1 MELERRDFRA
11 MIYYD
16 FKRGLKQEECH
27 AQLFRTFEDIAPS
40 RATVFRW
47 FAEFKRGRE
56 SLKDET
62 HPGRPPTAVIPET
75 IAMVEKLLREDGRL
89 TYSMLQDS
97 VKIGSA
103 AINTI
108 LHEKLQVR
116 KVAARWVPHCLTD
129 QQKDQRVKWCQ
140 FMLQKFDQGKSKRV
154 YDIVTGDESWIYQFD
169 PESKRQSSV
178 WIFPGENPPQKFQ
191 RSRSVGKKMVASF
204 FSKTGHVATI
214 QLDDRRTVN
223 ADWYV
228 NHCIPQVLDAWRN
241 KRPRT
246 GLRGLLWHHDNASAH
261 TAALTI
267 DFLSENSIQLV
278 THPAYSPDLAPCDF
292 FLFPTVKE
300 KIRGTKFDCCDDAIC
315 AFKEVISDLTE
326 ENRPIASRSSFI
338 A

>member
-11 MIYYD
+11 MIHYD
-16 FKRGLKQEECH
+16 FKKGMKQEECH
-27 AQLFRTFEDIAPS
+27 TQLFQTFEDIAPS

-56 SLKDET
+56 SLKDEA
-62 HPGRPPTAVIPET
+62 HPGRPPTAVVPET
-75 IAMVEKLLREDGRL
+75 VAA
-89 TYSMLQDS
+89 DS
-97 VKIGSA
+97 LKIGSA
-103 AINTI
+103 AVHII

-116 KVAARWVPHCLTD
+116 KVTARWVPHCLTD
-129 QQKDQRVKWCQ
+129 QQKDHQVNWCQ
-140 FMLQKFDQGKSKRV
+140 FMLQKFEEGKSKRV

-169 PESKRQSSV
+169 PETKRQSSV
-178 WIFPGENPPQKFQ
+178 WIFPGENPAQKFW

-214 QLDDRRTVN
+214 KLEDRPTVN

-246 GLRGLLWHHDNASAH
+246 GLRGLLWHHDNASPH

-300 KIRGTKFDCCDDAIC
+300 KIRGTRFDSCDDAIC
-315 AFKEVISDLTE
+315 ACKEAVSDLTKE
-326 ENRPIASRSSFI
+326 QWAHCFDMWFY
-338 A
+338 